1 MTSKKTMMMKMMKYL
16 QQNPAQETTSVDA
29 VNCFVKVNAQL
40 SFPLY
45 ALSDNVVKS
54 KRSDRYIPSGS

>member
-1 MTSKKTMMMKMMKYL
+1 MMKMMKYL

-45 ALSDNVVKS
+45 ALCDNVVKS
-54 KRSDRYIPSGS
+54 KRSDRYIHFRS

>member
-1 MTSKKTMMMKMMKYL
+1 MTKMMKYL

>member
-1 MTSKKTMMMKMMKYL
+1 MMKMMKYL
-16 QQNPAQETTSVDA
+16 QHNPAQEIISVDA

-45 ALSDNVVKS
+45 ALCDNVVKS
-54 KRSDRYIPSGS
+54 KRSDRFIHFRS